1 MLILNSLNKLTN
13 IIMNSI
19 QRANRDLMRGINRSV
34 ILNVIK
40 IHGPISRADI
50 AHMTGLSPATVTSI
64 TGLLIEEDLIFE
76 KSTGDSSG
84 GRPPILLA
92 LNPQGGFVIGIKL
105 MELHA
110 VAALTDLNA
119 TVLAKATIKMPNK
132 ELESVIDE
140 LTLLV
145 EDLIRKNKISKK
157 RLFGIGIG
165 LAGVIDSINGVLRKS
180 PFFGWKDVPLSDR
193 LHSRLKVPI
202 FLDNDVN
209 TLTLGEKWLDNG
221 VHADNYVVI
230 TVGRGIG
237 MGIVINR
244 QIYRGKGGGA
254 GEFGHL
260 VVNQDGPVCD
270 CGKRGCLESYLGDQA
285 LLTRAREDVNASIR
299 DIDDLIQIAESGN
312 SAAIHLLNWAGDLL
326 GQEIANLINL
336 FDPKLIIISGEGVRM
351 GDPFFSSMR
360 EAIQKNAVPELYEN
374 TEIRINTWSDD
385 VWARGAASLVIGELF
400 NSPIQKEERTGKAQ

>member
-1 MLILNSLNKLTN
+1 
-13 IIMNSI
+13 MNSI
-19 QRANRDLMRGINRSV
+19 QRADRDLMRGINRSI

-40 IHGPISRADI
+40 THGPISRADI
-50 AHMTGLSPATVTSI
+50 AHLTGLSPATVTSI

-92 LNPQGGFVIGIKL
+92 LNPRGGFVIGIKL
-105 MELHA
+105 MESQA

-119 TVLAKATIKMPNK
+119 TVIEKTNV
-132 ELESVIDE
+132 ELRNTELTSVIDE
-140 LTLLV
+140 LVLLV
-145 EDLIRKNKISKK
+145 ENLMKNNKIPKK
-157 RLFGIGIG
+157 RLFGVGIG
-165 LAGVIDSINGVLRKS
+165 LAGVIDSVNGILRKS
-180 PFFGWKDVPLSDR
+180 PFFGWKDVPFRDLLDV
-193 LHSRLKVPI
+193 RLKVPI

-237 MGIVINR
+237 MGIIING

-260 VVNQDGPVCD
+260 VVNQNGPVCD

-285 LLTRAREDVNASIR
+285 LVMRAKHEVDPSIES
-299 DIDDLIQIAESGN
+299 IDELIQMAAGGNIAAGKLFE
-312 SAAIHLLNWAGDLL
+312 WAGDLL
-326 GQEIANLINL
+326 GQELANLINL
-336 FDPKLIIISGEGVRM
+336 LDPKLIIISGEGVRM

-360 EAIQKNAVPELYEN
+360 AAIQKNAVPELFEN
-374 TEIRINTWSDD
+374 TEIRINTWGDD

-400 NSPIQKEERTGKAQ
+400 NSPIQKEER

>member
-1 MLILNSLNKLTN
+1 
-13 IIMNSI
+13 MNSI
-19 QRANRDLMRGINRSV
+19 QRADRDLMRGINRSI

-40 IHGPISRADI
+40 THGPISRADV
-50 AHMTGLSPATVTSI
+50 AHLTGLSPATVTSI

-92 LNPQGGFVIGIKL
+92 LNPRGGFVIGIKL
-105 MELHA
+105 MESQA

-119 TVLAKATIKMPNK
+119 TVIEKTNV
-132 ELESVIDE
+132 ELRNTELTSVIDE
-140 LTLLV
+140 LVLLV
-145 EDLIRKNKISKK
+145 ENLMKNNKIPKK
-157 RLFGIGIG
+157 RLFGVGIG
-165 LAGVIDSINGVLRKS
+165 LAGVIDSVNGILRKS
-180 PFFGWKDVPLSDR
+180 PFFGWKDVPFRDLLDV
-193 LHSRLKVPI
+193 RLKVPI

-237 MGIVINR
+237 MGIIING

-260 VVNQDGPVCD
+260 VVNQNGPVCD

-285 LLTRAREDVNASIR
+285 LVMRAKHEVDPSIES
-299 DIDDLIQIAESGN
+299 IDELIQVAASGN
-312 SAAIHLLNWAGDLL
+312 IAAGKLFEWAGDLL
-326 GQEIANLINL
+326 GQELANLINL
-336 FDPKLIIISGEGVRM
+336 LDPKLIIISGEGVRM

-360 EAIQKNAVPELYEN
+360 AAIQKNAVPELFEN
-374 TEIRINTWSDD
+374 TEIRINTWGDD

-400 NSPIQKEERTGKAQ
+400 NSPIQKEER

>member
-1 MLILNSLNKLTN
+1 
-13 IIMNSI
+13 MNSI
-19 QRANRDLMRGINRSV
+19 QRADRDLMRGINRSI

-40 IHGPISRADI
+40 THGPISRADI
-50 AHMTGLSPATVTSI
+50 AHLTGLSPATVTSI

-92 LNPQGGFVIGIKL
+92 LNPRGGFVIGIKL
-105 MELHA
+105 MESQA

-119 TVLAKATIKMPNK
+119 TVIEKTNV
-132 ELESVIDE
+132 ELRNTELTSVIDE
-140 LTLLV
+140 LVLLV
-145 EDLIRKNKISKK
+145 ENLMKNNKIPKK
-157 RLFGIGIG
+157 RLFGVGIG
-165 LAGVIDSINGVLRKS
+165 LAGVIDSVNGILRKS
-180 PFFGWKDVPLSDR
+180 PFFGWKDVPFRDLLDV
-193 LHSRLKVPI
+193 RLKVPI

-237 MGIVINR
+237 MGIIING

-260 VVNQDGPVCD
+260 VVNQNGPVCD

-285 LLTRAREDVNASIR
+285 LVMRAKHEVDPSIES
-299 DIDDLIQIAESGN
+299 IDELIQMAAGGNIAAGKLFE
-312 SAAIHLLNWAGDLL
+312 WAGDLL
-326 GQEIANLINL
+326 GQELANLINL
-336 FDPKLIIISGEGVRM
+336 LDPKLIIISGEGVRM

-360 EAIQKNAVPELYEN
+360 AAIQKNAVPELFEN
-374 TEIRINTWSDD
+374 TEIRINTWGDD
-385 VWARGAASLVIGELF
+385 VWSRGAASLVIGELF
-400 NSPIQKEERTGKAQ
+400 NSPIQKEER

>member
-1 MLILNSLNKLTN
+1 
-13 IIMNSI
+13 MNSI
-19 QRANRDLMRGINRSV
+19 QRADRDLMRGINRSI

-40 IHGPISRADI
+40 AHGPISRADI
-50 AHMTGLSPATVTSI
+50 AHLTGLSPATVTSI

-92 LNPQGGFVIGIKL
+92 LNPRGGFVIGIKL
-105 MELHA
+105 MESQA

-119 TVLAKATIKMPNK
+119 TVIEKTNV
-132 ELESVIDE
+132 ELRNTELTSVIDE
-140 LTLLV
+140 LVLLV
-145 EDLIRKNKISKK
+145 ENLMKNNKIPKK
-157 RLFGIGIG
+157 RLFGVGIG
-165 LAGVIDSINGVLRKS
+165 LAGVIDSVNGILRKS
-180 PFFGWKDVPLSDR
+180 PFFGWKDVPFRDLLDV
-193 LHSRLKVPI
+193 RLKVPI

-237 MGIVINR
+237 MGIIING

-260 VVNQDGPVCD
+260 VVNQNGPVCD

-285 LLTRAREDVNASIR
+285 LVMRAKHEVDPSIES
-299 DIDDLIQIAESGN
+299 IDELIQMAAGGNIAAGKLFE
-312 SAAIHLLNWAGDLL
+312 WAGDLL
-326 GQEIANLINL
+326 GQELANLINL
-336 FDPKLIIISGEGVRM
+336 LDPKLIIISGEGVRM

-360 EAIQKNAVPELYEN
+360 AAIQKNAVPELFEN
-374 TEIRINTWSDD
+374 TEIRINTWGDD

-400 NSPIQKEERTGKAQ
+400 NSPIQKEER

>member
-1 MLILNSLNKLTN
+1 
-13 IIMNSI
+13 MNSI
-19 QRANRDLMRGINRSV
+19 QRADRDLMRGINRSI

-40 IHGPISRADI
+40 THGPISRADI
-50 AHMTGLSPATVTSI
+50 AHLTGLSPATVTSI

-92 LNPQGGFVIGIKL
+92 LNPRGGFVIGIKL
-105 MELHA
+105 MESQA

-119 TVLAKATIKMPNK
+119 TVIEKTNV
-132 ELESVIDE
+132 ELRNTELTSVIDE
-140 LTLLV
+140 LVLLV
-145 EDLIRKNKISKK
+145 ENLMKNNKIPKK
-157 RLFGIGIG
+157 RLFGVGIG
-165 LAGVIDSINGVLRKS
+165 LAGVIDSVNGILRKS
-180 PFFGWKDVPLSDR
+180 PFFGWKDVPFRDLLDV
-193 LHSRLKVPI
+193 RLKVPI

-237 MGIVINR
+237 MGIIING

-260 VVNQDGPVCD
+260 VVNQNGPVCD

-285 LLTRAREDVNASIR
+285 LVMRAKHEVDPSIES
-299 DIDDLIQIAESGN
+299 IDELIQMAAGGNIAAGKLFE
-312 SAAIHLLNWAGDLL
+312 WAGDLL
-326 GQEIANLINL
+326 GQELANLINL
-336 FDPKLIIISGEGVRM
+336 LDPKLIIISGEGVRM
-351 GDPFFSSMR
+351 GDPFFSSMCA
-360 EAIQKNAVPELYEN
+360 AIQKNAVPELFEN
-374 TEIRINTWSDD
+374 TEIRINTWGDD

-400 NSPIQKEERTGKAQ
+400 NSPIQKEER

>member
-1 MLILNSLNKLTN
+1 
-13 IIMNSI
+13 MNSI
-19 QRANRDLMRGINRSV
+19 QHANRDLMRGINRSV

-40 IHGPISRADI
+40 THGPISRADI

-64 TGLLIEEDLIFE
+64 TGLLIDEDLIFE
-76 KSTGDSSG
+76 KATGDSSG

-119 TVLAKATIKMPNK
+119 TVLEKATIQMPNK
-132 ELESVIDE
+132 ELDSVIDE
-140 LTLLV
+140 LVLLV
-145 EDLIRKNKISKK
+145 EDLIRKSTIPKK
-157 RLFGIGIG
+157 RLFGVGIG
-165 LAGVIDSINGVLRKS
+165 LAGVIDSVNGILRKS
-180 PFFGWKDVPLSDR
+180 PFFGWKDVPLGDR

-209 TLTLGEKWLDNG
+209 TLTLGEKWLDSG
-221 VHADNYVVI
+221 VHTDNYVVI

-237 MGIVINR
+237 MGIVING

-260 VVNQDGPVCD
+260 VVNQDGPICN

-285 LLTRAREDVNASIR
+285 LLMRAREEVSSSIQ
-299 DIDDLIQIAESGN
+299 DIDDLIQIAGDGN
-312 SAAIHLLNWAGDLL
+312 SAAIHLFNWAGNLL
-326 GQEIANLINL
+326 GQEIANLVNL

-351 GDPFFSSMR
+351 GDPFFFSMR
-360 EAIQKNAVPELYEN
+360 EAVQNNSVPELFEN
-374 TEIRINTWSDD
+374 TEIRINTWGDD

-400 NSPIQKEERTGKAQ
+400 NSPIQKEDRTGTNQ

>member
-1 MLILNSLNKLTN
+1 
-13 IIMNSI
+13 MNSI

-40 IHGPISRADI
+40 THGPISRADI

-76 KSTGDSSG
+76 KATGDSSG

-92 LNPQGGFVIGIKL
+92 LNPRGGFVIGIKL

-119 TVLAKATIKMPNK
+119 TVLEKANIEMPNK
-132 ELESVIDE
+132 ELDSVIDE
-140 LTLLV
+140 LVLLV
-145 EDLIRKNKISKK
+145 ENLIRKSKVPKK
-157 RLFGIGIG
+157 RLFGVGIG
-165 LAGVIDSINGVLRKS
+165 LAGVIDSVNGVLRKS

-209 TLTLGEKWLDNG
+209 TLTLGEKWLDSG
-221 VHADNYVVI
+221 VHADNYIVI

-237 MGIVINR
+237 MGIVING

-260 VVNQDGPVCD
+260 VVNQDGPICD

-285 LLTRAREDVNASIR
+285 LLIRARQEVSPSIR
-299 DIDDLIQIAESGN
+299 DIDDLVQNAADGN
-312 SAAIHLLNWAGDLL
+312 PAAIHFLRWAGNLL
-326 GQEIANLINL
+326 GQEIANLVNL
-336 FDPKLIIISGEGVRM
+336 LDPKLIIISGEGVRM

-360 EAIQKNAVPELYEN
+360 EAVQKNAVPELIED
-374 TEIRINTWSDD
+374 TEIRINTWGDD

-400 NSPIQKEERTGKAQ
+400 NSPIQKEERTGTN

>member
-1 MLILNSLNKLTN
+1 
-13 IIMNSI
+13 MNSI
-19 QRANRDLMRGINRSV
+19 QRADRDLMRGINRSI

-40 IHGPISRADI
+40 THGPISRADI
-50 AHMTGLSPATVTSI
+50 AHLTGLSPATVTSI

-92 LNPQGGFVIGIKL
+92 LNPRGGFVIGIKL
-105 MELHA
+105 MESQA

-119 TVLAKATIKMPNK
+119 TVIEKTNV
-132 ELESVIDE
+132 ELRNTELTSVIDE
-140 LTLLV
+140 LVLLV
-145 EDLIRKNKISKK
+145 ENLMKNNKIPKK
-157 RLFGIGIG
+157 RLFGVGIG
-165 LAGVIDSINGVLRKS
+165 LAGVIDSVNGILRKS
-180 PFFGWKDVPLSDR
+180 PFFGWKDVPFRDLLDV
-193 LHSRLKVPI
+193 RLKVPI

-237 MGIVINR
+237 MGIIING

-260 VVNQDGPVCD
+260 VVNQNGPVCD

-285 LLTRAREDVNASIR
+285 LVMRAKQEVDPSIES
-299 DIDDLIQIAESGN
+299 IDELIQMAAGGNIAAGKLFE
-312 SAAIHLLNWAGDLL
+312 WAGDLL
-326 GQEIANLINL
+326 GQELANLINL
-336 FDPKLIIISGEGVRM
+336 LDPKLIIISGEGVRM

-360 EAIQKNAVPELYEN
+360 AAIQKNAVPELFEN
-374 TEIRINTWSDD
+374 TEIRINTWGDD

-400 NSPIQKEERTGKAQ
+400 NSPIQKEER